1 MWTAL
6 AVPAAAQTIV
16 QVTDDIGQDAVWAS
30 DNTYVLNGFVFVDDG
45 AALTIEPG
53 TVVRG
58 KPGQAENAS
67 ALIVAQGGKIFA
79 AGTREEPI
87 IFTAEADDVSDPFDL
102 ILGKAVINT
111 STGVGSIEGIPTTE
125 PRGAYGGTDGDD
137 AFDIDEGWRGDNQ
150 FWCAVQAEEIG
161 DRAGEHEAAPI
172 PRTASPTPLR
182 GSGTPPSS
190 ASSGSWFR
198 VTSPAPIPPSSSRR
212 AACRPRCPRP
222 TSSATAPT
230 PSTRARRSATR
241 CPWTAR

>member
-30 DNTYVLNGFVFVDDG
+30 DNTHVLNGFVFVDDG

-102 ILGKAVINT
+102 PLGKAVINT
-111 STGVGSIEGIPTTE
+111 STGAGAIEGIPTTE
-125 PRGAYGGTDGDD
+125 PAAPT
-137 AFDIDEGWRGDNQ
+137 A
-150 FWCAVQAEEIG
+150 APTATTPSTST
-161 DRAGEHEAAPI
+161 RAGGATTSSGAPCR
-172 PRTASPTPLR
+172 PRKSATGPGSTRRHRSRGRPPLLHSADLERHLHRPARDR
-182 GSGTPPSS
+182 GSG
-190 ASSGSWFR
+190 
-198 VTSPAPIPPSSSRR
+198 
-212 AACRPRCPRP
+212 
-222 TSSATAPT
+222 
-230 PSTRARRSATR
+230 
-241 CPWTAR
+241 